1 MASEKISKK
10 RSGFVRGI
18 KGRGKCYLVRI
29 FIGKFKTEKNVDKDS
44 VKTII
49 PNGVTDIFR
58 EALVRCSPQLNR
70 QAVENPKFALQRF

>member
-10 RSGFVRGI
+10 RSGFIRVI

-58 EALVRCSPQLNR
+58 QALVRCSPQLNR

>member
-1 MASEKISKK
+1 M
-10 RSGFVRGI
+10 
-18 KGRGKCYLVRI
+18 RI

-58 EALVRCSPQLNR
+58 QALVRCSPQLNR
-70 QAVENPKFALQRF
+70 QAMENPKFALQRF